1 MGSFDQRSRS
11 LWMEIEVAPDAQQLK
26 GDQSLRSLSARE
38 WLTSRQ
44 HTSLQRPDGDRGWT
58 AARLP
63 AASRPGHQPIPHRF
77 ATIRLRY
84 DRPSQGRHLP
94 RSLRNYTLV
103 TLKDAAN
110 YIQKLPK
117 AEQDLEEW
125 QAAVEALIMAAE
137 GRGPV
142 MHSRIGVL
150 RALNRNM
157 NGCLLIV
164 KICTGGS
171 AS

>member
-1 MGSFDQRSRS
+1 MPNSSGAINPYGRCRRGNGWHLDSIR
-11 LWMEIEVAPDAQQLK
+11 ACK
-26 GDQSLRSLSARE
+26 G
-38 WLTSRQ
+38 
-44 HTSLQRPDGDRGWT
+44 RPDGDRWWT

-84 DRPSQGRHLP
+84 DRPSRGRHLP

-117 AEQDLEEW
+117 VEQDLEDW
-125 QAAVEALIMAAE
+125 QAAVEALLLVVELNGPTMMA
-137 GRGPV
+137 
-142 MHSRIGVL
+142 RIGML
-150 RALNRNM
+150 RALNRHVERVFNPSRKDTHW
-157 NGCLLIV
+157 GKRKL
-164 KICTGGS
+164 KRD
-171 AS
+171 A

>member
-11 LWMEIEVAPDAQQLK
+11 LWMEIKVAPDAQQLK
-26 GDQSLRSLSARE
+26 GDQSLRSLSARA
-38 WLTSRQ
+38 WLASRQ
-44 HTSLQRPDGDRGWT
+44 HSSLQRKADGDRGWT

-84 DRPSQGRHLP
+84 DRPSRGRHLP
-94 RSLRNYTLV
+94 RSLRNYV

-117 AEQDLEEW
+117 VEQDLEDW
-125 QAAVEALIMAAE
+125 QAAVE
-137 GRGPV
+137 PC
-142 MHSRIGVL
+142 SWWS
-150 RALNRNM
+150 NS
-157 NGCLLIV
+157 
-164 KICTGGS
+164 TGQP
-171 AS
+171 